1 MDRNDKGSSVIFLGK
16 NSAKMTVPRMTMH
29 KISINVHCVEVGTSP
44 DGAEDRAQRFWA
56 GEIARIEF
64 KADDLEVAFFK
75 TLIAKATHFH
85 LHHFRQFARK
95 ITYMHTRAA
104 VDVRRI
110 LVCEEKDF
118 HGPPIE

>member
-1 MDRNDKGSSVIFLGK
+1 MDGNDKGNSVILLRK

-29 KISINVHCVEVGTSP
+29 KIRINVRCVEVGASP
-44 DGAEDRAQRFWA
+44 HSAENRAQWLWA
-56 GEIARIEF
+56 GKIALVEL
-64 KADDLEVAFFK
+64 KTDDLEVAFFK